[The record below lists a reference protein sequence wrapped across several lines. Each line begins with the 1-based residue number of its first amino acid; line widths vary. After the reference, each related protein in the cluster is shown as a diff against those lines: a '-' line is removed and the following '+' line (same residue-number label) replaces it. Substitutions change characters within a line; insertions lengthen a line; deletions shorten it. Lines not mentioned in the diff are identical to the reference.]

1 MLMMTIDDDFNDD
14 DRRWGEFTEMLK
26 ETNPLVK

>member
-1 MLMMTIDDDFNDD
+1 MMTIDDDFNDDD